1 MAHIR
6 VADLKSVLTPPV
18 DLRRGRSPKYV
29 VEEHVAETAVSESV
43 TDRAEKKALRSR
55 IERRRFDRR
64 GEESMRELFGPTS
77 CTSTSQITN
86 SGF

>member
-29 VEEHVAETAVSESV
+29 VEEHVAETAFSEWSQIEQ
-43 TDRAEKKALRSR
+43 EKK
-55 IERRRFDRR
+55 
-64 GEESMRELFGPTS
+64 PTKPH
-77 CTSTSQITN
+77 
-86 SGF
+86 

>member
-29 VEEHVAETAVSESV
+29 VEEHVAETAFSEWSQIEQ
-43 TDRAEKKALRSR
+43 EKKTYEAALNVG
-55 IERRRFDRR
+55 D
-64 GEESMRELFGPTS
+64 
-77 CTSTSQITN
+77 STGGARKACGN
-86 SGF
+86 SLVLQVARQHLK